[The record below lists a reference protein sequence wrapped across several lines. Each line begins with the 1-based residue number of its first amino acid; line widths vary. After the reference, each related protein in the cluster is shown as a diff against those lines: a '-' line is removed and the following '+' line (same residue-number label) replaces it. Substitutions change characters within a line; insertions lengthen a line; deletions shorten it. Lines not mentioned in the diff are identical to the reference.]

1 MTTISPTQARSN
13 LTFWLR
19 KAAAGEDIGILFRD
33 KVIAIRPISVEA
45 WDKIISKK
53 QEPSGYRKK
62 QKQKSSAS

>member
-45 WDKIISKK
+45 WDKVISKK
-53 QEPSGYRKK
+53 QETSSHRTK
-62 QKQKSSAS
+62 QKQKTSAS